1 MLPFVAGASAKAIE
15 MVEAA
20 GGTVTQTAKPTEE
33 QLAAKAAKAVC
44 LPSAILLRFVES
56 FRVRKNGGKSG
67 ETKIV
72 ITDNTYY
79 IDSEGYLLDK
89 DQQYLVD
96 GYGNQ
101 IRLEERHLKLLKEE
115 EILQ

>member
-1 MLPFVAGASAKAIE
+1 MYGGMYNIAPAYKSSALRCS
-15 MVEAA
+15 
-20 GGTVTQTAKPTEE
+20 G
-33 QLAAKAAKAVC
+33 
-44 LPSAILLRFVES
+44 SAILLRFVES

-89 DQQYLVD
+89 DQHYLVD
-96 GYGNQ
+96 SKGKQ
-101 IRLEERHLKLLKEE
+101 VKLEDKHVKMLRD
-115 EILQ
+115 